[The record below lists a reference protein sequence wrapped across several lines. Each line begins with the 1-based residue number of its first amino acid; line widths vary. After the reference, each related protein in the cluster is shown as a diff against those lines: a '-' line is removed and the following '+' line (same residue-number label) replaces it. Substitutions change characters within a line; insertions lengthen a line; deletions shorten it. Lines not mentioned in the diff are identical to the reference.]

1 MVLMLLLPSQAIEIN
16 VVIYYHCQT
25 DLCVCSLF
33 SLATADAD
41 RRDGK
46 TWREREKSAGLRR

>member
-25 DLCVCSLF
+25 DLCVCAVCSAWQPLM
-33 SLATADAD
+33 LTAGTAKD
-41 RRDGK
+41 
-46 TWREREKSAGLRR
+46 